1 MNVRATCFKSRAL
14 RSILITLL
22 LISPAAAERVKP
34 AQVRDAIDRGKKYL
48 YALQND
54 AGTWE
59 AKPARD
65 PADKAW
71 FETGGQWGGVTALV
85 TYSLLAAGESPA
97 EPRLRKAIEF
107 LRTADITG
115 VYALSMRCQVFARL
129 PATKENRQLLQRD
142 AKAML
147 AMMRTTG
154 RARGF
159 WDYVPGDG
167 FGYSHSRGNYAV
179 LGLWAAAQSGVEI
192 PDTTWR
198 IIAEAW
204 IGHQDPSGGW
214 TYKAREDAGE
224 FAHTPGMTAAGVAT
238 LYIAQ
243 DFIFPDGAARA
254 APLRAAIDKG
264 VIWLEDNFEKIA
276 ADERYDRDFPY
287 ATVYAVERV
296 GLAGGLRNFGKH
308 DWFNHIATWLL
319 KNQRPSGG
327 WNRDNRGSGNPT
339 DTALALL
346 TLARGQAPVAIAKL
360 DYSPPKSTVNDWN
373 LRPRDAANL
382 VRFMGKAIERELNW
396 QIVSLE
402 APIED
407 WHEAP
412 ILYIEGGKLLTFSDA
427 EKAKLKRYIEQG
439 GMIVAAA
446 DASSKA
452 FTEGMKKLGSDLFP
466 SREWRE
472 LPADHAIFTGQ
483 QFPRGSWKS
492 KPVVLG
498 MSNGVREL
506 IVLLPFGDPPRWW
519 QSNNTSTKDEF
530 WQLGANL
537 HQYAAGRENLLTRGD
552 SFLIQPDATIKP
564 TRTIKIAR
572 IRYAGNWDPEPAG
585 WRRTAA
591 RLLNDHKIGLEVVVN
606 DPGAELLANV
616 QLAHLTGTDAVKL
629 DAVTIKSVGDFL
641 EEGGTLLVDCAG
653 GSTAFA
659 GAIEPVLS
667 EFIAGAK
674 LEPLPQD
681 HPMLRSGDGKPI
693 KIAYRPFSRKVVGDL
708 KDESRLQCVKLNG
721 RVAIVFSRDDLPAGL
736 VGNDVDGVV
745 GYTPA
750 TALQLVE
757 SLIRGVAK

>member
-1 MNVRATCFKSRAL
+1 MNVRAICLNSLA
-14 RSILITLL
+14 RSIVITLL
-22 LISPAAAERVKP
+22 LFSPAAAERVEP

-115 VYALSMRCQVFARL
+115 VYAISMRCQVFARL
-129 PATKENRQLLQRD
+129 PTTKENRQLLQRD
-142 AKAML
+142 AKAL
-147 AMMRTTG
+147 LSMMRTTG

-204 IGHQDPSGGW
+204 IGHQDASGGW
-214 TYKAREDAGE
+214 TYKAKEDAGE

-243 DFIFPDGAARA
+243 DFIFPEGAARA

-264 VIWLEDNFEKIA
+264 LSWLEGNFEKIA

-287 ATVYAVERV
+287 ATIYAVERV
-296 GLAGGLRNFGKH
+296 GLAGGLRNFGEH
-308 DWFNHIATWLL
+308 DWFNRIATWLL

-327 WNRDNRGSGNPT
+327 WHRDNRGSGNPT

-396 QIVSLE
+396 HIVTLE

-407 WHEAP
+407 WQEAP
-412 ILYIEGGKLLTFSDA
+412 ILYIAGSKTPQFSAAEKDKLRRYVEEGGL
-427 EKAKLKRYIEQG
+427 
-439 GMIVAAA
+439 IVAAA

-452 FTEGMKKLGSDLFP
+452 FGDGMKKLGGELFP
-466 SREWRE
+466 GREWRE
-472 LPADHAIFTGQ
+472 LPAEHPLFTGQ
-483 QFPRGSWKS
+483 QFPRASWKS

-519 QSNNTSTKDEF
+519 QSNNTSAKEEF

-552 SFLIQPDATIKP
+552 SHLIQVDRTIKP
-564 TRTIKIAR
+564 TRMIKLAR

-591 RLLNDHKIGLEVVVN
+591 RVLNEHKIGVEIVAV
-606 DPGAELLANV
+606 DPAAEALANV
-616 QLAHLTGTDAVKL
+616 QLAHLTGTDAAKL
-629 DAVTIKSVGDFL
+629 DAAAIKSLREFIKA
-641 EEGGTLLVDCAG
+641 GGTLLIDCAG
-653 GSTAFA
+653 GSTVFA

-667 EFIAGAK
+667 ELIDGAK
-674 LEPLPQD
+674 LAPLPQD
-681 HPMLRSGDGKPI
+681 HPMLRGDDGKPI
-693 KIAYRPFSRKVVGDL
+693 KIAYRPFARKVVGEL
-708 KDESRLQCVKLNG
+708 KDESRLQCVKHSG
-721 RVAIVFSRDDLPAGL
+721 RVAIIFSRDDLSAGL

-745 GYTPA
+745 GYRPA
-750 TALQLVE
+750 TALQMVE
-757 SLIRGVAK
+757 SLIRSAVK